1 MTADHTA
8 QIAEILN
15 DPGLTDA
22 ERISRIRYLSRPTM
36 EGVSWDPAE
45 HYLREADY
53 KSGVVVM
60 LAPRPNITPPR
71 ILCHFPGGA
80 PEALPT
86 EELRPT
92 PHRYSLRRAIGRTY
106 TTGDAPDTANETN
119 SPETTP
125 SSPAADATGRSV
137 TSALFETANDAQA
150 TTRPKKYL
158 TLSQAAE
165 LCGRSRGHLED
176 LAKGGYLHTTAAADV
191 PSAERSATRYT
202 TEGDLIAA
210 GLLDHE
216 GRKGFTIAEAARI
229 LGMSRSSVVRRVKSG
244 EFRSICTENPKAV
257 PHVVIAALPSAEE

>member
-1 MTADHTA
+1 MTTDHTTK
-8 QIAEILN
+8 ITEILN
-15 DPGLTDA
+15 DPDLTDA
-22 ERISRIRYLSRPTM
+22 EKLSRIRDLSRPTM
-36 EGVSWDPAE
+36 EGVSWDPEE
-45 HYLREADY
+45 HYLREAEYEDW
-53 KSGVVVM
+53 VVVM
-60 LAPRPNITPPR
+60 LAPRYDLTTPR
-71 ILCHFPGGA
+71 ILCHFPGGG
-80 PEALPT
+80 PEHLPT

-125 SSPAADATGRSV
+125 SSPAADATGRSG

-150 TTRPKKYL
+150 TTRPKRYL

-191 PSAERSATRYT
+191 PSAERAAARYT
-202 TEGDLIAA
+202 TEEDLIAA
-210 GLLDHE
+210 GLLDSE

-229 LGMSRSSVVRRVKSG
+229 LGMSRSSVDRRVKSG
-244 EFRSICTENPKAV
+244 TFRSICTKHPTAV